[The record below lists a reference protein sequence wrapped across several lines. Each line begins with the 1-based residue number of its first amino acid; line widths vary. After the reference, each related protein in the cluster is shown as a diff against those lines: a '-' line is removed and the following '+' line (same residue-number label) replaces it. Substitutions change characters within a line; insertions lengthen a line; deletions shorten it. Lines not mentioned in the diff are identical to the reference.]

1 LCDARRAAGF
11 VLAFVALIISAVVGA
26 SVFGLMHFRSAEA
39 SGASMSLSVS
49 QNGPVTC
56 SGGGIHRKC
65 KVLATKSFTLGVTA
79 SVPPPRGYTA
89 YQVVLQFTSGLNTGA
104 GETKQEVG
112 LVQHR
117 DGFQALFLRNAT
129 DAREVDMCRHIPTAR
144 VGEERTQRR
153 VCGRRRR

>member
-1 LCDARRAAGF
+1 MDSLPFDSGPVAALRRKRDVFGWPPRRRAAGF

-104 GETKQEVG
+104 GETKQPCIDESGRETFAMGRYELTCKV
-112 LVQHR
+112 
-117 DGFQALFLRNAT
+117 AT
-129 DAREVDMCRHIPTAR
+129 
-144 VGEERTQRR
+144 
-153 VCGRRRR
+153 